1 MTNLNLINLSK
12 NISDLEI
19 VKIILSSG
27 DYFPGFYRFTLG
39 DRNFENGQLSIKG
52 LIKAYFDQELNNKK
66 FNRNSWTEYT
76 KKRHKSLDERNLS
89 RSDMAVYELL
99 DEKYYNWMCNA
110 NCYDI
115 LLIEIDKQ
123 INQLEINKNYF
134 FMGSLIR
141 FTENT
146 VQINYDL
153 LRNEFLYE
161 YQVKFNDI
169 KNYAENIFEGHLS
182 NLFLSADI
190 VSSILFKDDMGN
202 IKMNNNTLERLTLSH
217 SNSLL
222 IASNRDVSKSLPIRF
237 AKDIILSEVNNVH

>member
-1 MTNLNLINLSK
+1 MTNLDLINLSK

-66 FNRNSWTEYT
+66 FNRNRWTEYT

-115 LLIEIDKQ
+115 LLIEIDKK

-161 YQVKFNDI
+161 YEVKFNDI
-169 KNYAENIFEGHLS
+169 KKYVENIFEGHLS